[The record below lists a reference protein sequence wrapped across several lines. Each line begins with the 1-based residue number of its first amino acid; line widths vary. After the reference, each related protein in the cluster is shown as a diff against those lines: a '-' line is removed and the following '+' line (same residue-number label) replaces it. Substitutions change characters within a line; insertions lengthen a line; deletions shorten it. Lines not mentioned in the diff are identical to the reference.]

1 MQITEKARALNKIIL
16 MEILILFGLII
27 LNGLFSMSEIALV
40 SARKTRLESAAAAGS
55 SKAAAALALAKSPN
69 TFLSTVQIGITIIGI
84 ITGIYSGENIT
95 DDFEP
100 YVAQIPMLQPYSQQ
114 IAVSVVVVIVTFF
127 SLILGELLPK
137 RLGMSRPEAI
147 ATAVAKP
154 MYVISVICKPFIWLL
169 TISTEML
176 LRLFGGNIATQ
187 QHMTEEEIKSIIQE
201 SVLTGEVQEIEQ
213 DIVERAFGLGDLRVS
228 SLMTHRSDLVS
239 IDLADEIT
247 AIKTVVSSELHS
259 FYPVITGENE
269 QIEGV
274 LALKDLFLLNN
285 HWQIDQLR
293 ILLRKPHYFPENLTV
308 YKALDLFRRDKIH
321 YALVIDEYGAL
332 QGMVTINDILE
343 ALVGDISED
352 DADEYEIVKTTEN
365 EWLVDGQ
372 YPFFE
377 FINYFEVDGPIEKEL
392 AFNTVAGL
400 LLETLERFPETGE
413 AITWHFLR
421 LEVAEMSSM
430 RIEKIKVSKVKE
442 PIN

>member
-1 MQITEKARALNKIIL
+1 MSKIIL
-16 MEILILFGLII
+16 MEILILFGLIL

-40 SARKTRLESAAAAGS
+40 SARKARLESAASAGS

-100 YVAQIPMLQPYSQQ
+100 YVAQIAMLQPYSQQ

-127 SLILGELLPK
+127 SLVLGELVPK

-147 ATAVAKP
+147 ASAVAKP

-169 TISTEML
+169 TLSTEML

-247 AIKTVVSSELHS
+247 EIKTVVSSELHS

-293 ILLRKPHYFPENLTV
+293 SLLRKPHYFPENLTV

-352 DADEYEIVKTTEN
+352 DADEYEIVKTAEN

-377 FINYFEVDGPIEKEL
+377 FINYFEIDGPIEKEL

-400 LLETLERFPETGE
+400 MLETLERFPETGE
-413 AITWHFLR
+413 AINWHFLR
-421 LEVAEMSSM
+421 LEVTEMSAM

-442 PIN
+442 RVS

>member
-1 MQITEKARALNKIIL
+1 
-16 MEILILFGLII
+16 MEILILFGLIL

-40 SARKTRLESAAAAGS
+40 SARKARLESAASAGS

-100 YVAQIPMLQPYSQQ
+100 YVAQITILKPYSQQ

-127 SLILGELLPK
+127 TLVLGELVPK

-154 MYVISVICKPFIWLL
+154 MYIISVICKPFIWLL
-169 TISTEML
+169 TLSTEML
-176 LRLFGGNIATQ
+176 LRLFGSNVATQ

-228 SLMTHRSDLVS
+228 SLMTHRSDLIS
-239 IDLADEIT
+239 IDLADEIP
-247 AIKTVVSSELHS
+247 AIKAEVTRELHS
-259 FYPVITGENE
+259 FYPVITGETE

-293 ILLRKPHYFPENLTV
+293 SLLRKPHYFPENLTV

-352 DADEYEIVKTTEN
+352 DADEYEIVKTAEN

-400 LLETLERFPETGE
+400 MLEALERFPETGE

-421 LEVAEMSSM
+421 LEVAEMSAM
-430 RIEKIKVSKVKE
+430 RIEKIKVSKLKE
-442 PIN
+442 PIG

>member
-1 MQITEKARALNKIIL
+1 
-16 MEILILFGLII
+16 MEIFILFGLIL

-40 SARKTRLESAAAAGS
+40 SARKARLEAAASAGS

-100 YVAQIPMLQPYSQQ
+100 YVAKIAVLQPYSQQ
-114 IAVSVVVVIVTFF
+114 IAVSVVVIIVTFF
-127 SLILGELLPK
+127 SLVLGELVPK

-147 ATAVAKP
+147 ATTVARP
-154 MYVISVICKPFIWLL
+154 MYLISILCKPFIWLL
-169 TISTEML
+169 TLSTELL
-176 LRLFGGNIATQ
+176 LRIFGSNVASQ

-228 SLMTHRSDLVS
+228 SLMTHRSDLIS
-239 IDLADEIT
+239 IDLTENAA
-247 AIKTVVSSELHS
+247 AIKSVVSSELHS
-259 FYPVITGENE
+259 FYPVISGEDE

-274 LALKDLFLLNN
+274 LALKDLFLLDFP
-285 HWQIDQLR
+285 WQTEKLR
-293 ILLRKPHYFPENLTV
+293 QLLRKPHYFPENLTV
-308 YKALDLFRRDKIH
+308 YKALDLFRKDKIH

-352 DADEYEIVKTTEN
+352 DADEYEIIETAPN

-400 LLETLERFPETGE
+400 VLETLERFPQAGE
-413 AITWHFLR
+413 HIVWHYLR
-421 LEVAEMSSM
+421 LEVVEMSAM
-430 RIEKIKVSKVKE
+430 RIEKIKVSRVE
-442 PIN
+442 STN

>member
-1 MQITEKARALNKIIL
+1 
-16 MEILILFGLII
+16 MEILILFGLIL

-40 SARKTRLESAAAAGS
+40 SARKARLESAASAGS

-100 YVAQIPMLQPYSQQ
+100 YVAQIAILKPYSQQ

-127 SLILGELLPK
+127 TLVLGELVPK

-154 MYVISVICKPFIWLL
+154 MYIISVICKPFIWLL
-169 TISTEML
+169 TLSTEML
-176 LRLFGGNIATQ
+176 LRLFGSNVATQ

-239 IDLADEIT
+239 IDLADEIP
-247 AIKTVVSSELHS
+247 AIKAAVTRELHS
-259 FYPVITGENE
+259 FYPVITGETE

-274 LALKDLFLLNN
+274 LALKDLFLLHN

-293 ILLRKPHYFPENLTV
+293 SLLRKPHYFPENLTV

-352 DADEYEIVKTTEN
+352 DADEYEIVKTGPN

-400 LLETLERFPETGE
+400 MLEALERFPETGE
-413 AITWHFLR
+413 AITWHYLR
-421 LEVAEMSSM
+421 LEVAEMSAM
-430 RIEKIKVSKVKE
+430 RIEKIKVSRTE
-442 PIN
+442 

>member
-1 MQITEKARALNKIIL
+1 
-16 MEILILFGLII
+16 
-27 LNGLFSMSEIALV
+27 
-40 SARKTRLESAAAAGS
+40 
-55 SKAAAALALAKSPN
+55 
-69 TFLSTVQIGITIIGI
+69 
-84 ITGIYSGENIT
+84 
-95 DDFEP
+95 
-100 YVAQIPMLQPYSQQ
+100 
-114 IAVSVVVVIVTFF
+114 
-127 SLILGELLPK
+127 
-137 RLGMSRPEAI
+137 
-147 ATAVAKP
+147 
-154 MYVISVICKPFIWLL
+154 
-169 TISTEML
+169 ML

-239 IDLADEIT
+239 IDLADEI
-247 AIKTVVSSELHS
+247 AEIKAGVSRELHS
-259 FYPVITGENE
+259 FYPVITGESE

-293 ILLRKPHYFPENLTV
+293 SLLRKPHYFPENLTV

-352 DADEYEIVKTTEN
+352 DADEYEIVKTAEN

-377 FINYFEVDGPIEKEL
+377 FINYFEIDGPIEKEL

-400 LLETLERFPETGE
+400 MLETLERFPETGE
-413 AITWHFLR
+413 AINWHFLR
-421 LEVAEMSSM
+421 LEVTEMSAM
-430 RIEKIKVSKVKE
+430 RIEKIKVSKLKE
-442 PIN
+442 RLS

>member
-1 MQITEKARALNKIIL
+1 
-16 MEILILFGLII
+16 MEILILFGLIL

-40 SARKTRLESAAAAGS
+40 SARKARLESAASAGS

-100 YVAQIPMLQPYSQQ
+100 YVAQIAILQPYSQQ

-127 SLILGELLPK
+127 SLVLGELVPK

-147 ATAVAKP
+147 ASAVAKP

-169 TISTEML
+169 TLSTEML

-239 IDLADEIT
+239 IDLADEI
-247 AIKTVVSSELHS
+247 AEIKNVVSSELHS

-293 ILLRKPHYFPENLTV
+293 SLLRKPHYFPENLTV

-352 DADEYEIVKTTEN
+352 DADEYEIVKTAEN

-421 LEVAEMSSM
+421 LEVAEMSAM
-430 RIEKIKVSKVKE
+430 RIEKIKVSKLKE
-442 PIN
+442 PIG

>member
-1 MQITEKARALNKIIL
+1 
-16 MEILILFGLII
+16 MEILILFGLIL

-40 SARKTRLESAAAAGS
+40 SARKARLESAASAGS
-55 SKAAAALALAKSPN
+55 SKAASALALAKSPN

-100 YVAQIPMLQPYSQQ
+100 YVAQITILKPYSQQ

-127 SLILGELLPK
+127 TLVLGELVPK

-154 MYVISVICKPFIWLL
+154 MYIISVICKPFIWLL
-169 TISTEML
+169 TLSTEML
-176 LRLFGGNIATQ
+176 LRLFGSNVATQ

-228 SLMTHRSDLVS
+228 SLMTHRSDLIS
-239 IDLADEIT
+239 IDLADEIP
-247 AIKTVVSSELHS
+247 AIKAEVTRELHS
-259 FYPVITGENE
+259 FYPVITGETE

-285 HWQIDQLR
+285 HWQIDKLR
-293 ILLRKPHYFPENLTV
+293 SLLRKPHYFPENLTV

-352 DADEYEIVKTTEN
+352 DADEYEIVKTAEN

-400 LLETLERFPETGE
+400 MLEALERFPETGE

-421 LEVAEMSSM
+421 LEVAEMSAM
-430 RIEKIKVSKVKE
+430 RIEKIKVIKLKE
-442 PIN
+442 PIG

>member
-1 MQITEKARALNKIIL
+1 MSKIIL
-16 MEILILFGLII
+16 MEILILLGLIL

-40 SARKTRLESAAAAGS
+40 SARKARLESAASAGS

-100 YVAQIPMLQPYSQQ
+100 YVAQIAMLQPYSQQ

-127 SLILGELLPK
+127 SLVLGELVPK

-147 ATAVAKP
+147 ASAVAKP

-169 TISTEML
+169 TLSTEML

-239 IDLADEIT
+239 IDLADEI
-247 AIKTVVSSELHS
+247 AEIKAGVSRELHS
-259 FYPVITGENE
+259 FYPVITGESE

-293 ILLRKPHYFPENLTV
+293 SLLRKPHYFPENLTV

-352 DADEYEIVKTTEN
+352 DADEYEIVKTAEN

-377 FINYFEVDGPIEKEL
+377 FINYFEIDGPIEKEL

-400 LLETLERFPETGE
+400 MLETLERFPETGE
-413 AITWHFLR
+413 AINWHFLR
-421 LEVAEMSSM
+421 LEVTERSAM

-442 PIN
+442 GLN

>member
-1 MQITEKARALNKIIL
+1 MSKIIL
-16 MEILILFGLII
+16 MEILILFGLIL

-40 SARKTRLESAAAAGS
+40 SARKARLESAASAGS

-100 YVAQIPMLQPYSQQ
+100 YVAQIAMLQPYSQQ

-127 SLILGELLPK
+127 SLVLGELVPK

-147 ATAVAKP
+147 ASAVAKP

-169 TISTEML
+169 TLSTEML

-239 IDLADEIT
+239 IDLADEIA

-259 FYPVITGENE
+259 FYPIITGESE

-293 ILLRKPHYFPENLTV
+293 SLLRKPHYFPENLTV

-352 DADEYEIVKTTEN
+352 DADEYEIVKTAEN

-377 FINYFEVDGPIEKEL
+377 FINYFEIDGPIEKEL

-400 LLETLERFPETGE
+400 MLETLERFPETGE
-413 AITWHFLR
+413 AINWHFLR
-421 LEVAEMSSM
+421 LEVTEMSAM

>member
-1 MQITEKARALNKIIL
+1 M
-16 MEILILFGLII
+16 MEILILFGLIL

-40 SARKTRLESAAAAGS
+40 SARKARLESAASAGS

-100 YVAQIPMLQPYSQQ
+100 YVAQIAILQPYSQQ

-127 SLILGELLPK
+127 TLVLGELVPK

-147 ATAVAKP
+147 ASAVAKP

-169 TISTEML
+169 TLSTEML

-239 IDLADEIT
+239 IDLADEI
-247 AIKTVVSSELHS
+247 AEIKAVVSGELHS

-293 ILLRKPHYFPENLTV
+293 SLLRKPHYFPENLTV

-352 DADEYEIVKTTEN
+352 DADEYEIVKTAEN

-413 AITWHFLR
+413 AINWHFLR
-421 LEVAEMSSM
+421 LEVAEMSAM

-442 PIN
+442 RVN

>member
-1 MQITEKARALNKIIL
+1 
-16 MEILILFGLII
+16 MEILILFGLIL

-40 SARKTRLESAAAAGS
+40 SARKARLESAASAGS

-100 YVAQIPMLQPYSQQ
+100 YVAQIAILQPYSQQ

-127 SLILGELLPK
+127 SLVLGELVPK

-147 ATAVAKP
+147 ASAVAKP

-169 TISTEML
+169 TLSTEML

-239 IDLADEIT
+239 IDLADEI
-247 AIKTVVSSELHS
+247 AEIKNVVSSELHS

-293 ILLRKPHYFPENLTV
+293 SLLRKPHYFPENLTV

-421 LEVAEMSSM
+421 LEVAEMSAM
-430 RIEKIKVSKVKE
+430 RIEKIKVSKLKE
-442 PIN
+442 PIG